1 MDNNALTDKKK
12 KVAAITAVTAYIKSQ
27 QEMMAMQ
34 AVTPSADSAEVPKP
48 AAAMPS
54 LWGVSGRMDIMQMR
68 NLMQMKSFH
77 GVKFR

>member
-12 KVAAITAVTAYIKSQ
+12 KVAALAAVTAYIKSQ

-34 AVTPSADSAEVPKP
+34 AAPPSALAEVPKP
-48 AAAMPS
+48 AAMPS

-68 NLMQMKSFH
+68 NMMQMKSFH

>member
-12 KVAAITAVTAYIKSQ
+12 KVAALAAVTAYIKSQ

-34 AVTPSADSAEVPKP
+34 AAPSAATAEAAKP
-48 AAAMPS
+48 AAMPS

-68 NLMQMKSFH
+68 NMMQMKSFH